1 VGRRTWGGVHW
12 GGVRL
17 RKGVYKDQS
26 ERHAR
31 ECETGPGIGDIRLR
45 GGEGVPGTVADTV
58 DF

>member
-1 VGRRTWGGVHW
+1 M
-12 GGVRL
+12 